1 MFILPATLAFKL
13 LTDEGT
19 VLTVMI
25 YADPDDVMWWVTLES
40 TLSIDDL
47 IQLQVNYLLH
57 PLKKILL

>member
-13 LTDEGT
+13 FTDEWT
-19 VLTVMI
+19 ILTVMI
-25 YADPDDVMWWVTLES
+25 YADPDDVVRWVTLES

-57 PLKKILL
+57 LLKKILL